1 MFTCFPGYFALTA
14 FVSFVQ
20 TFAVWIYLL
29 CGFGILFAIKMLV
42 DAQRL
47 SRTTLFSLEQERA
60 SEQTYRALL
69 VMAIFFV
76 AIVAVTLVIGVLAP
90 IVPSGGPVILRG
102 ATATLAPLVLPTN
115 TSIPTLTLPPPRPT
129 ETIFATNVP
138 VTPMV
143 IRTATRP
150 ALPPAP
156 PATATIVY
164 AFPAPKIAGPIPNGV
179 VVTGFDRARNDLNF
193 QWTWDCAQCR
203 LGPEDRFVITVSF
216 VDKTTGATRFVGGG
230 TQNNYLTMWDILR
243 GSGQEVWHQ
252 SKEDAFQ
259 WNVQVKRGEQPL
271 SPPSETWR
279 FVWH

>member
-1 MFTCFPGYFALTA
+1 MTA

-69 VMAIFFV
+69 VMAVFFV
-76 AIVAVTLVIGVLAP
+76 AIVSVMLVLGVLAP

-102 ATATLAPLVLPTN
+102 ATAALAPLILPTN
-115 TSIPTLTLPPPRPT
+115 TNVPTITLTPPRST
-129 ETIFATNVP
+129 ETPFATNIP
-138 VTPMV
+138 VTTTV
-143 IRTATRP
+143 IRTVTRP
-150 ALPPAP
+150 APPAP

-164 AFPAPKIAGPIPNGV
+164 VLPAPKIFGPPNDV
-179 VVTGFDRARNDLNF
+179 VVTGYNQAFNNLVF
-193 QWTWDCAQCR
+193 QWKWDCAQCK
-203 LGPEDRFVITVSF
+203 LGPEDKFIITISF
-216 VDKTTGATRFVGGG
+216 TDKVTGATRFVGGSWQSNSP
-230 TQNNYLTMWDILR
+230 TNYLSMGDILR
-243 GSGQEVWHQ
+243 GYYNVEVWHQ
-252 SKEDAFQ
+252 AKENAFQ
-259 WNVQVKRGEQPL
+259 WYVQVKRGEQPL

-279 FVWH
+279 FVWN

>member
-1 MFTCFPGYFALTA
+1 LTA

-47 SRTTLFSLEQERA
+47 SRATLFSLEQERA
-60 SEQTYRALL
+60 SEQTYRALIVML
-69 VMAIFFV
+69 VFFV
-76 AIVAVTLVIGVLAP
+76 AIVLVTLVIGVLAP

-102 ATATLAPLVLPTN
+102 ATTTLAPLILPTN
-115 TSIPTLTLPPPRPT
+115 TSVPTITLTPPRST
-129 ETIFATNVP
+129 EIPFATNIP
-138 VTPMV
+138 ITTTV
-143 IRTATRP
+143 IRTVTRS
-150 ALPPAP
+150 APPVP

-164 AFPAPKIAGPIPNGV
+164 VFPAPKIIGPVPNGV

-193 QWTWDCAQCR
+193 QWTWDCTQCR
-203 LGPEDRFVITVSF
+203 LGSEDRFVITVSF
-216 VDKTTGATRFVGGG
+216 TDKATGATRFVGGS
-230 TQNNYLTMWDILR
+230 TSNNYLTMWDILR

-252 SKEDAFQ
+252 AKEDAFQ
-259 WNVQVKRGEQPL
+259 WYVQVKRGEQPI
-271 SPPSETWR
+271 SPPSETWK